1 MIEIKN
7 LSKDFLIGQNKIEVL
22 KDISFNVTD
31 GEFVSIV
38 GKSGSGKSTLVNII
52 SGLINPTEGLIKYN
66 YKNLFDL
73 KQKELNKFRRD
84 TIGFVFQDFNL
95 EKNETV
101 YENVIMPTIFA
112 GHLNRKKRAIEVLDK
127 VGLKDKLNNKVYT
140 LSGGEKQRVAIA
152 RALINNPK
160 IIIADEPTGN
170 LDYDN
175 GIEILNLL
183 KTLSKNGYTVIMITH
198 NIEHAKES
206 DRIIKLKKG
215 KIEKIYNKDEI
226 DDILLNNE
234 RQEEV
239 IELENLENDL
249 NTFFNLIEKED
260 FFKFLE
266 EKIINK
272 KDISLN
278 KIKSII
284 KDESIKIKEEIKENE
299 DN

>member
-160 IIIADEPTGN
+160 VIIADEPTGN

-249 NTFFNLIEKED
+249 NTFLNLIEKED
-260 FFKFLE
+260 FSKFLE

>member
-22 KDISFNVTD
+22 KDISFNVVD
-31 GEFVSIV
+31 GEFISIV

-52 SGLINPTEGLIKYN
+52 SGLIAPTEGSIKYN
-66 YKNLFDL
+66 YKNLLEL
-73 KQKELNKFRRD
+73 KQKELNRFRRD

-112 GHLNRKKRAIEVLDK
+112 GHLNRKKRAIEVLDR

-175 GIEILNLL
+175 GVEILNLL

-206 DRIIKLKKG
+206 DRIVKLKNG
-215 KIEKIYNKDEI
+215 KVDRIYNKDEI
-226 DDILLNNE
+226 DEILLNNE

-239 IELENLENDL
+239 VELESFENDL
-249 NTFFNLIEKED
+249 STFLNIVEKED
-260 FFKFLE
+260 FSKFLE
-266 EKIINK
+266 EKVLNK
-272 KDISLN
+272 KEVNLN
-278 KIKSII
+278 KLKSVIKEEIV
-284 KDESIKIKEEIKENE
+284 KIKEEIKENE